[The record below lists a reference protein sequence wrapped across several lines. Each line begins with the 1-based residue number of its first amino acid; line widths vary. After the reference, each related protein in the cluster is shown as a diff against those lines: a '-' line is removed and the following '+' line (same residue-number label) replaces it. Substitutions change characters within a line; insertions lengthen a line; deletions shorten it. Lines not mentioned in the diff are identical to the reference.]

1 MLKQQYHTESA
12 DLCAFVAVQRDT
24 IADVQAASLLSDL
37 RRSQS
42 ALLFRNPNTTIAPGC
57 DLRKPNQRLDAEL
70 GSTRVVDK
78 VRDRDHGTGKHH
90 ETETVKHHEQQT
102 LHHELARHD
111 AHDDD
116 RACADEQDEQRVHEV
131 RDCDRA
137 HVVHQERVH
146 AGRHEAHLVN
156 HGDNKDTKRR
166 AALESAAIYATSGAE
181 VQSRSTSMAT
191 DSSRP
196 PIAQPHE
203 GVVMSTASSTASSTE
218 RFYPSS
224 TPPSLH
230 AASHSNRQP
239 QPSQQRTKQQ
249 HPLLFKRV
257 YTLEEYAR
265 IFATRKKGQTKYAPG
280 ELPTPIPVPLR
291 AGETFR
297 DYEHQFIAW
306 LRSKKMTLQDAF
318 RDPNHERSLRINFAN
333 LRVQHGKVMTTSAN
347 DGNANGV
354 LSTPPPSS
362 HLQSPLRAHL
372 PNGKRSNS
380 AGNDDEDGRLRKR
393 AVLQRPEA
401 EYQAPPSVSSSPS
414 KEQRLPPTASP
425 GYTDHTDTHSPP
437 ESDPAS
443 HTNAAAT
450 IVASSA
456 ATDHA
461 ATSSNRCWTQCTAV
475 LPKATANFHKFAAA
489 YVACACR
496 ACLCDW
502 NLMLTERLESMENEL
517 RNMWN
522 QLEQTTTTRSTSS
535 DCASVKC
542 EKHPGDGVASNTD
555 ADIKKECDASP
566 PVVTKEAG
574 KSGDNQDD
582 PKAKDVAG
590 EPIVSTSR
598 SASDLAIM
606 THVPIPENS
615 STHSS
620 QSSTLVDTTTTAT
633 ASPPS
638 PGAAGCE
645 IPPFPASSW
654 PRRDPIQAQMLH
666 EYNTLNSEIIL
677 NEQVV
682 NDSLKRVQTM
692 MLTDMSSAMEELE
705 QIEQIKTSIRGEMA
719 NRDAALAML
728 IAYTWRSRPQ
738 ELESQM
744 EQCGTLN
751 ITHVHRAS
759 HERCAMLASQIKDKQ
774 ACIVRVKAMLD
785 TVLVSVNEGDAA
797 HIDKLSALGAQL
809 TQAEQDVVT
818 LELEQLDEFMRLLQ
832 FSHDIR
838 TLCRMAMA
846 TKLVSA

>member
-1 MLKQQYHTESA
+1 
-12 DLCAFVAVQRDT
+12 
-24 IADVQAASLLSDL
+24 
-37 RRSQS
+37 
-42 ALLFRNPNTTIAPGC
+42 
-57 DLRKPNQRLDAEL
+57 
-70 GSTRVVDK
+70 
-78 VRDRDHGTGKHH
+78 
-90 ETETVKHHEQQT
+90 
-102 LHHELARHD
+102 
-111 AHDDD
+111 
-116 RACADEQDEQRVHEV
+116 
-131 RDCDRA
+131 
-137 HVVHQERVH
+137 
-146 AGRHEAHLVN
+146 
-156 HGDNKDTKRR
+156 
-166 AALESAAIYATSGAE
+166 
-181 VQSRSTSMAT
+181 MAT

-203 GVVMSTASSTASSTE
+203 GVVTSTASSTE
-218 RFYPSS
+218 RSYPSS
-224 TPPSLH
+224 TPSSPQSSKPPPRFVPSPL
-230 AASHSNRQP
+230 AASHSNRQS

-249 HPLLFKRV
+249 YPLLFKRV

-318 RDPNHERSLRINFAN
+318 RDPNHERGLRINFAN
-333 LRVQHGKVMTTSAN
+333 LRVQHGKVMTTSAH

-354 LSTPPPSS
+354 LPTPSPSS
-362 HLQSPLRAHL
+362 RLQSPLRAHL
-372 PNGKRSNS
+372 PNGKRSNFVD
-380 AGNDDEDGRLRKR
+380 NDGEDGRPRKR

-401 EYQAPPSVSSSPS
+401 EFQASPSVSSSPS
-414 KEQRLPPTASP
+414 KEQRLPPTASS
-425 GYTDHTDTHSPP
+425 GYTGHTDTHSPP

-450 IVASSA
+450 TVASSA
-456 ATDHA
+456 ATGHA

-475 LPKATANFHKFAAA
+475 LPKATASFHKFAAA

-517 RNMWN
+517 RDMWN
-522 QLEQTTTTRSTSS
+522 QLEQTTATRSTSS
-535 DCASVKC
+535 DCAAVKC
-542 EKHPGDGVASNTD
+542 EHPGDDVASNTD
-555 ADIKKECDASP
+555 VDIKKECNALP

-582 PKAKDVAG
+582 PKAKDVVG
-590 EPIVSTSR
+590 EPIMSTSR
-598 SASDLAIM
+598 SVSDLATM

-633 ASPPS
+633 VSS
-638 PGAAGCE
+638 SSSGATGCE
-645 IPPFPASSW
+645 VPPFPASSW